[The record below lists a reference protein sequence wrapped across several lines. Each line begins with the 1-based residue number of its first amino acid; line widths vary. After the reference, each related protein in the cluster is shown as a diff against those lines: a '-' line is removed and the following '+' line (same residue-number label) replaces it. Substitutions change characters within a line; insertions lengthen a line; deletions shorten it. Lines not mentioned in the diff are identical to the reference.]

1 MSKRAVAA
9 ALWFA
14 AVWFGY
20 EILWSVTG
28 VPRGIGPVAAFAVSA
43 FVTVDPLRL
52 FWPRLAGSIGKPA
65 TSSVEVS
72 RTAV

>member
-20 EILWSVTG
+20 EILWSVAG
-28 VPRGIGPVAAFAVSA
+28 GSAWDRPGGRVRRCGLRHGGSDAGLLAANGQGPRHV
-43 FVTVDPLRL
+43 R
-52 FWPRLAGSIGKPA
+52 
-65 TSSVEVS
+65 
-72 RTAV
+72 